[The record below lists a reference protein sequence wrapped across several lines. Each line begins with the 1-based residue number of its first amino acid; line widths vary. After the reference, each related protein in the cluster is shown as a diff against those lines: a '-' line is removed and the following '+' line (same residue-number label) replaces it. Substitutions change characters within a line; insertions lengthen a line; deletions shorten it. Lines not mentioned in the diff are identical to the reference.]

1 MAKEVPAFLWAE
13 IGNDTADPTQEAR
26 DRMLGRLAQ
35 MRLEFAE
42 GQFDRVEVW
51 RILRKINQRC
61 ARSFD
66 CLRDTGDLMNWKIVH
81 EYDLAALEGWNKAL
95 LHISEKHR
103 PVHGSLDHER
113 CGHSALPQAAYEGD
127 CFPMSMRSVVDQ
139 SFATRST
146 AAQPHHRGVRA
157 GFVDEHQPG
166 WIKHALLAHPASACA
181 RHVRAL
187 LLHRV

>member
-51 RILRKINQRC
+51 RILRKINQRR

-66 CLRDTGDLMNWKIVH
+66 GLRNAGDLVHRQIVH
-81 EYDLAALEGWNKAL
+81 EQDLAAFEGRDEAL
-95 LHISEKHR
+95 LDVGE
-103 PVHGSLDHER
+103 
-113 CGHSALPQAAYEGD
+113 
-127 CFPMSMRSVVDQ
+127 
-139 SFATRST
+139 
-146 AAQPHHRGVRA
+146 
-157 GFVDEHQPG
+157 
-166 WIKHALLAHPASACA
+166 
-181 RHVRAL
+181 
-187 LLHRV
+187 